1 MATPEQLRAAFVANH
16 EDFERL
22 LLSLRVNDA
31 GEARVAALLL
41 TSIVEMHGAVALL
54 AHSKWATHAPMFTR
68 SMLEALATLRR
79 LCADP
84 TYLDQIHF
92 DNANA
97 SMKVVDEFR
106 RDPEL
111 AADEAS
117 VAQMQSVADRF
128 EAQRDELRARGLRPE
143 SIEARFAAAGIKQ
156 MYAGY
161 RAFCTFT
168 HNNLTTLEARHIG
181 EVRLVY
187 GRPPQDPQVWNMF
200 LGATTAV
207 CAQAVEQAP
216 FFTTLSTEEVAG
228 VLEMINARW
237 AAALAS

>member
-1 MATPEQLRAAFVANH
+1 MARPKQLRAAFVANH

-22 LLSLRVNDA
+22 LLSTHINDA

-41 TSIVEMHGAVALL
+41 TSIVEMHGAVGLL

-68 SMLEALATLRR
+68 SMMEALASLRR

-84 TYLDQIHF
+84 AYLDQIHF
-92 DNANA
+92 DNASA

-111 AADEAS
+111 AADEVSA
-117 VAQMQSVADRF
+117 AQMQQVADRF
-128 EAQRDELRARGLRPE
+128 EAQRNELREKGLRAE
-143 SIEARFAAAGIKQ
+143 TIEARFAAAGIKQ

-161 RAFCTFT
+161 RAFCTFA
-168 HNNLTTLEARHIG
+168 HNNLTALEARHIG
-181 EVRLVY
+181 EVRLLY
-187 GRPPQDPQVWNMF
+187 GRPPQHAEVWVMI

-207 CAQAVEQAP
+207 CAQAVELVP
-216 FFTTLSTEEVAG
+216 HFTNLSTDAVAA
-228 VLEMINARW
+228 VLEPINARW
-237 AAALAS
+237 GAALAS